1 MRSAIVAVLL
11 GACFITTA
19 SAQGL
24 SGMVAPRGGAT
35 DSDATGSNG
44 TGWLDGELRFGL
56 GRNIT
61 ALFEAAGGSY
71 DSLTTLG
78 GRGQAYWR
86 DPSLGLVG
94 ILAETADRDGL
105 MQWRTG
111 VKGEL
116 YLGPVTLRGQAGYA
130 FGDRRGGLEINDST
144 YGVLSAGFYGV
155 SALGVNGGALL
166 QDSRTTGFAGVEA
179 RIPGLPDF
187 MTATLDGAAG
197 ANGYR
202 QVLVGVRFYFGALS
216 DAPLQQRH
224 VGQTPGFPAFD
235 LGATARPKPAVVSGP
250 VAGAVSG
257 PVSGAGS
264 GAGSGGAPCVPTS
277 PGLPCP

>member
-1 MRSAIVAVLL
+1 MRSVLAAAL
-11 GACFITTA
+11 LSLCATTA
-19 SAQGL
+19 VSAQGF
-24 SGMVAPRGGAT
+24 SGMLAPRGGST

-44 TGWLDGELRFGL
+44 TGWLDGEVRFSL
-56 GRNIT
+56 GRDIT

-71 DSLTTLG
+71 DSLTSLG
-78 GRGQAYWR
+78 GRGQAFWR

-94 ILAETADRDGL
+94 VLAEAADRDGL
-105 MQWRTG
+105 TQWRTG
-111 VKGEL
+111 LKGEL
-116 YLGPVTLRGQAGYA
+116 YLGPVTLRGQAGYV
-130 FGDRRGGLEINDST
+130 FGDTKEGLKVEDSS
-144 YGVLSAGFYGV
+144 YGVLSAGFYGL
-155 SALGVNGGALL
+155 SALGLNAGALL

-224 VGQTPGFPAFD
+224 VGQTPAFPAFD
-235 LGATARPKPAVVSGP
+235 LGSTARLKP
-250 VAGAVSG
+250 GAVR
-257 PVSGAGS
+257 SGAGT
-264 GAGSGGAPCVPTS
+264 PCIPNPST
-277 PGLPCP
+277 GQCP